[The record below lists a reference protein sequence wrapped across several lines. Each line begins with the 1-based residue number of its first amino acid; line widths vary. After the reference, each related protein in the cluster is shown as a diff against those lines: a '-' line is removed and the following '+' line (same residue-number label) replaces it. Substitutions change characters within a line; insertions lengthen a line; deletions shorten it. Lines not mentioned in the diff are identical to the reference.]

1 MPNALPFVAEKLLID
16 SVLPRSFYAKLRFH
30 ATVANQTESFPD
42 MSLDLAFT
50 RHRNCQRLFA
60 LSFGPR
66 TLMFVCAISASFL
79 TGCQRWPGS
88 QVMRQYQQDSDRL
101 LSEFR
106 SQKKRAEDLEARN
119 QQLEQRLSESEK
131 LIARMQ
137 GNPSSRIGS
146 NTRGN
151 GSIQIGESNSNRSS
165 LAISENSS
173 SRSNAT
179 NRVREGL
186 PDADRPTP
194 GYLTGSSSNGDV
206 PSLGLSNRAN
216 KDLKGDPSQPPQ
228 WRPRPANR

>member
-1 MPNALPFVAEKLLID
+1 MF
-16 SVLPRSFYAKLRFH
+16 
-30 ATVANQTESFPD
+30 
-42 MSLDLAFT
+42 LDPT
-50 RHRNCQRLFA
+50 CTSHRTQQRHFA
-60 LSFGPR
+60 LSFGAR
-66 TLMFVCAISASFL
+66 MMIGVGILSVCFF

-88 QVMRQYQQDSDRL
+88 QAMRQYQQDSDRL
-101 LSEFR
+101 LAEFR

-137 GNPSSRIGS
+137 GNPSSRVGS
-146 NTRGN
+146 NSRSN
-151 GSIQIGESNSNRSS
+151 SSIQIGESGNGRSS

-173 SRSNAT
+173 SRSNST
-179 NRVREGL
+179 RGRTGL

-194 GYLTGSSSNGDV
+194 GYLTGNTSNGDV

-216 KDLKGDPSQPPQ
+216 KDLKGDPNQPPQ